1 MRQSRQ
7 TASMTRALE
16 DLDRAG
22 NWLVEDIGNI
32 LADSESLLMAASEV
46 AGVEFA
52 LVRAQCERRIT
63 TARAALSD
71 ALRHAFDLANE
82 TATRADRSIV
92 ANPWAAVGASMAA
105 GVLVGLLAS
114 RCSSTGAG
122 EE

>member
-1 MRQSRQ
+1 MRQSSQ

-16 DLDRAG
+16 NLDRAG

-32 LADSESLLMAASEV
+32 LADSEALLMAASEV

-52 LVRAQCERRIT
+52 LVRAQFERRIT
-63 TARAALSD
+63 SARAALSD

-82 TATRADRSIV
+82 TAARADRSII

-114 RCSSTGAG
+114 RCSSTDAG
-122 EE
+122 EG